1 MLPVLE
7 VSRLSSASS
16 FYSAISQPLN
26 IHYLA
31 SLPGLPQISSTP
43 STPSLFSLKPEP
55 NRSTALSIAQP
66 ALAYGSVDSK
76 EALFQIRQV
85 APTQDKP
92 LRTSHLVLAA
102 DSLDAVN
109 DFHAAALTAFPRS
122 AAVIGTRA
130 SLESDSATT
139 IGAATAAVAA
149 LEQSDICAR
158 VTDFDGNTMEVAY
171 LPASYSYP
179 SYHGGSSPSRYRS
192 VHDYDYDS
200 NRVLYYSYDT
210 PSTELFSTRSG
221 SGSRYREM
229 PSSYE
234 YSYHDPA
241 PPSSSSRYHGGS
253 GRTATLRR
261 SATSTSAASYEVP
274 SSPRYSSRESFK
286 GMSAAG
292 MLGMAAV
299 GAAAGAAITYSVMR
313 SSSRSRSSSSR
324 GHEYDDAT
332 AVPSFQRR
340 STFPDSYQEYSG
352 SRYGGHDGGM
362 RGRSQKETRE
372 VEDVYEYDG
381 SRGRL
386 ASSRQYRPSGGS
398 VSGSGSRARSEAA
411 YDRSPLMISDGEI
424 RGGGSYISSRHGPSG
439 LPPHALPSS
448 RHGSTYDYHIAE
460 PVDRGERD
468 SYVSGAR
475 SHRTVR
481 GSGTGGSRLPPA
493 PPNASR
499 SAPVRQGISRSGSY
513 MSARNVPLPASG
525 AGSSFAHWQEDDRF
539 ADDNRFLYDDEDNDS
554 VAPSD
559 SISCVGSRSRSRRHH
574 R

>member
-7 VSRLSSASS
+7 VS
-16 FYSAISQPLN
+16 QP
-26 IHYLA
+26 
-31 SLPGLPQISSTP
+31 P
-43 STPSLFSLKPEP
+43 
-55 NRSTALSIAQP
+55 RSNALSVAQP
-66 ALAYGSVDSK
+66 ALAYGSIGSK
-76 EALFQIRQV
+76 DAIFQIRQV
-85 APTQDKP
+85 VSTQDRP

-109 DFHAAALTAFPRS
+109 EFHAAALKAFPRS
-122 AAVIGTRA
+122 SAVIGTRA

-139 IGAATAAVAA
+139 VGAATAAAA
-149 LEQSDICAR
+149 SLDQSDICAR

-171 LPASYSYP
+171 LPASYSYSP
-179 SYHGGSSPSRYRS
+179 PSRHRS
-192 VHDYDYDS
+192 AHDYDYDS

-210 PSTELFSTRSG
+210 PSAELFSPRSG
-221 SGSRYREM
+221 GGSRYREM

-234 YSYHDPA
+234 YYHDGT
-241 PPSSSSRYHGGS
+241 PPSSSRYHSGS

-274 SSPRYSSRESFK
+274 SSSRYSSRDSYK
-286 GMSAAG
+286 GGMGAVG

-324 GHEYDDAT
+324 GHEYDDTT

-340 STFPDSYQEYSG
+340 STFPDTYQEYAG
-352 SRYGGHDGGM
+352 SRYSGHDGGM
-362 RGRSQKETRE
+362 RGRSQKASRE
-372 VEDVYEYDG
+372 VEDVYEYEG

-386 ASSRQYRPSGGS
+386 PSSREYRPSGGS
-398 VSGSGSRARSEAA
+398 VSRSGSRARSEAG
-411 YDRSPLMISDGEI
+411 YDRSPLMISEGEM
-424 RGGGSYISSRHGPSG
+424 RGGGSYISSRHA
-439 LPPHALPSS
+439 PHAVSSS
-448 RHGSTYDYHIAE
+448 RRGSTYDYHAAE
-460 PVDRGERD
+460 PADRVERD

-481 GSGTGGSRLPPA
+481 GSGTGGSRLNST

-499 SAPVRQGISRSGSY
+499 SAPVRQGMSRSGSY

-525 AGSSFAHWQEDDRF
+525 VGSSHAQWEVDDQF
-539 ADDNRFLYDDEDNDS
+539 ADDNRFLYDDDDNDS

-559 SISCVGSRSRSRRHH
+559 SISCVGSRSHSSRRHH